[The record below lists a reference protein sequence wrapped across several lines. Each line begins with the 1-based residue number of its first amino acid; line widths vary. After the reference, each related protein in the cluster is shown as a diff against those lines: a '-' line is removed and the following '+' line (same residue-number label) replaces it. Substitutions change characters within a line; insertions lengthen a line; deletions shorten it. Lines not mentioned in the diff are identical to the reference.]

1 MIVADDVYMY
11 VRMCLRIYV
20 CMRYARVSPV
30 SASVSV
36 PVSASVRPQCQ
47 SNVRHKRFSSVRHCV
62 RRVTGGCYRFWKEK
76 EEQENDDGEKE
87 ARREKARRKIIIL
100 T

>member
-1 MIVADDVYMY
+1 MVADDVYMY

-20 CMRYARVSPV
+20 CMRYAR
-30 SASVSV
+30 ACKLT
-36 PVSASVRPQCQ
+36 AWQCPPACP

-62 RRVTGGCYRFWKEK
+62 RRVTGGCYRFWQEK
-76 EEQENDDGEKE
+76 DDGEKE
-87 ARREKARRKIIIL
+87 EKQEREEARMKIIII

>member
-1 MIVADDVYMY
+1 
-11 VRMCLRIYV
+11 
-20 CMRYARVSPV
+20 MRYARASPV

-62 RRVTGGCYRFWKEK
+62 RRVTGGCHRFWQEK
-76 EEQENDDGEKE
+76 EEQEKKG
-87 ARREKARRKIIIL
+87 RWREKARMKIIII

>member
-1 MIVADDVYMY
+1 
-11 VRMCLRIYV
+11 MCLRIYV
-20 CMRYARVSPV
+20 CMRYAR
-30 SASVSV
+30 ACKLT
-36 PVSASVRPQCQ
+36 AWQCPPACP

-87 ARREKARRKIIIL
+87 ARRKSKKENNNNNIIN
-100 T
+100 